1 MEKKTTSQNLSPYHA
16 YKKGKEIGKTS
27 KNPKDF
33 ADKMLDELKEEK
45 QIILN
50 KRARRSKIA
59 TRLKEIRISHKLTQK
74 NICDTLTLSPLTY
87 SNYEKERNDVPVEI
101 LIQLADMYEVS
112 MDYLTCRT
120 DNPKGIYFSA
130 DGIDNKEE
138 SNDNIE
144 ARIAKL
150 EEAIEKLKSI

>member
-1 MEKKTTSQNLSPYHA
+1 
-16 YKKGKEIGKTS
+16 
-27 KNPKDF
+27 
-33 ADKMLDELKEEK
+33 
-45 QIILN
+45 
-50 KRARRSKIA
+50 
-59 TRLKEIRISHKLTQK
+59 
-74 NICDTLTLSPLTY
+74 
-87 SNYEKERNDVPVEI
+87 
-101 LIQLADMYEVS
+101 MYDVS